1 MYLFDPRAELSCLY
15 NFLSLN
21 CSMDRIENT
30 LGTVRNKN
38 ELQRPE
44 DLAAL
49 ELLSCMLWAE
59 LCNEVSRCW

>member
-1 MYLFDPRAELSCLY
+1 MYLFDPGAELSCLY

-21 CSMDRIENT
+21 CRMDRIENILERT
-30 LGTVRNKN
+30 RNKN

-49 ELLSCMLWAE
+49 ELLSGML
-59 LCNEVSRCW
+59 